1 MSYALDDFR
10 SIHARLTAAG
20 LLNAGPLA
28 IAVRNNESSYS
39 QIMFS
44 ADGSADE
51 NPEQQLR
58 SIPGKAD
65 VFGSVLA
72 KRADIGTL
80 LYLFPRYCGEVSGT
94 MDLLPACLDDMAQIV
109 GINARVAEA
118 FSPPEVCGAL
128 RGRSACLTREGRMLA
143 TGRTLN
149 EAFVA
154 ALVLEK
160 GARTFVLGKT
170 LGGAKPVPPLAAR
183 LMRFAYQ
190 KKYSK
195 INLEQEAKKGAA

>member
-1 MSYALDDFR
+1 MSYALDDFC
-10 SIHARLTAAG
+10 SIHVRLTAAG

-118 FSPPEVCGAL
+118 FSPPEVCRAL
-128 RGRSACLTREGRMLA
+128 RGRSACLTREGGMLA

-149 EAFVA
+149 EALWLRWSWKRRA
-154 ALVLEK
+154 HLCA
-160 GARTFVLGKT
+160 GQT

-183 LMRFAYQ
+183 LMRFVYQ